1 MAQHDVLAVIPA
13 RGGSKGIPRKNVLP
27 LAGKPL
33 IAHTIEA
40 ALAAPSIGRVVVSTD
55 DGEIAEVARR
65 FGAQVVVR
73 PAELAGDL
81 ASSEAALL
89 HVLDS
94 LEAGEGYRPKVLV
107 FLQCTSPLTA
117 PEDIEKT
124 ARAVIEGADTA
135 LAVAPFHYFLWK
147 TDAAGDAAGVNH
159 DKSVRLMRQ
168 QREPEFLET
177 GAVYAMDAQ
186 AFREKKHRF
195 FGRTALV
202 ETPIE
207 RRLEIDDPEDFRIA
221 EERIGRLKRQGE
233 AARIPEA
240 LDALVMDFDGVW
252 TDDRVWVNQDG
263 SESIV
268 CSRRDG
274 MGLERLRKA
283 GLPMM
288 VLSKEANPVLK
299 SRCAKLKIPC
309 EHGLE
314 TKIERFRQWLDERG
328 LRMERTIYVGNDI
341 NDLECLRAAG
351 LGVAPRDAHPEALA
365 AADLVL
371 DADGGRGALRL
382 LSDMILADGR
392 RAWPMPES

>member
-1 MAQHDVLAVIPA
+1 MTQGSVLAVIPA

-40 ALAAPSIGRVVVSTD
+40 ARAASTIDRVVVSTD
-55 DGEIAEVARR
+55 DPEIAAVSRQWGAEV
-65 FGAQVVVR
+65 VER
-73 PAELAGDL
+73 PAELSGDL
-81 ASSEAALL
+81 AGSELALV
-89 HVLDS
+89 HVLET
-94 LEAGEGYRPKVLV
+94 LKAREGYAPQVLV
-107 FLQCTSPLTA
+107 FLQCTSPLTSA
-117 PEDIEKT
+117 EDIDGV
-124 ARAVIEGADTA
+124 AGAVIEGADTA
-135 LAVAPFHYFLWK
+135 VAVAAFHYFLWK
-147 TDAAGDAAGVNH
+147 TDGAGDAVGVNH

-177 GAVYAMDAQ
+177 GAVYAMKADGFLA
-186 AFREKKHRF
+186 ARHRF

-202 ETPIE
+202 ETPAE
-207 RRLEIDDPEDFRIA
+207 RRLEIDDPEDFRVA
-221 EERIGRLKRQGE
+221 EERIARLRRQ
-233 AARIPEA
+233 ADTVRLPDP
-240 LDALVMDFDGVW
+240 LHALVMDFDGVW

-263 SESIV
+263 TESIV

-299 SRCAKLKIPC
+299 HRCAKLKIPC

-314 TKIERFRQWLDERG
+314 TKIDRLQAWLDERG
-328 LRMERTIYVGNDI
+328 LDLANTIYVGNDI

-351 LGVAPRDAHPEALA
+351 CGVAPRDAHPEALA
-365 AADLVL
+365 AADLIL
-371 DADGGRGALRL
+371 DADGGKGALRL
-382 LSDMILADGR
+382 LSDMILGGGR
-392 RAWPMPES
+392 GPWPVAET

>member
-1 MAQHDVLAVIPA
+1 MSKSNVLAVIPA

-33 IAHTIEA
+33 IAHTIA
-40 ALAAPSIGRVVVSTD
+40 AARAAPSVGRVVVSTD
-55 DGEIAEVARR
+55 DAEIAAVSRQY
-65 FGAQVVVR
+65 GADVVMR

-81 ASSEAALL
+81 SSSEAALL
-89 HVLDS
+89 HVLDA
-94 LEAGEGYRPKVLV
+94 LEADEGYRAEVLV

-117 PEDIEKT
+117 PEDIEQT
-124 ARAVIEGADTA
+124 ARAVLDGADTA

-147 TDAAGDAAGVNH
+147 RDASGAAVGVNH

-177 GAVYAMDAQ
+177 GAVYAMKVEGFRQ
-186 AFREKKHRF
+186 AKHRF
-195 FGRTALV
+195 FGRTAMV
-202 ETPIE
+202 ETPTE
-207 RRLEIDDPEDFRIA
+207 RRLEIDDPEDFRLA
-221 EERIGRLKRQGE
+221 EERIARLRRQAD
-233 AARIPEA
+233 AAVIPDE

-299 SRCAKLKIPC
+299 HRCAKLKIPC

-314 TKIERFRQWLDERG
+314 TKIERFNQWLAERG
-328 LRMERTIYVGNDI
+328 LRMENTIYVGNDI

-365 AADLVL
+365 VADLVL

-382 LSDMILADGR
+382 LSDMILSGER
-392 RAWPMPES
+392 RSWSTG

>member
-1 MAQHDVLAVIPA
+1 MSKSNVLAVIPA

-33 IAHTIEA
+33 IAHTIA
-40 ALAAPSIGRVVVSTD
+40 AARAAPSVGRVVVSTD
-55 DGEIAEVARR
+55 DAEIAAVSRQY
-65 FGAQVVVR
+65 GADVVMR

-81 ASSEAALL
+81 SSSEAALL
-89 HVLDS
+89 HVLDT
-94 LEAGEGYRPKVLV
+94 LEADEGYRAEVLV

-117 PEDIEKT
+117 PEDIEQT
-124 ARAVIEGADTA
+124 ARAVLDGADTA

-147 TDAAGDAAGVNH
+147 SDASGAAVGVNH

-177 GAVYAMDAQ
+177 GAVYAMKVEGFRQ
-186 AFREKKHRF
+186 AKHRF
-195 FGRTALV
+195 FGRTAMV

-207 RRLEIDDPEDFRIA
+207 RRLEIDDPEDFRLA
-221 EERIGRLKRQGE
+221 EERIARLRRQ
-233 AARIPEA
+233 ADTAVIPNE

-299 SRCAKLKIPC
+299 HRCAKLKIPC

-314 TKIERFRQWLDERG
+314 TKIERFNQWLAERG
-328 LRMERTIYVGNDI
+328 LRMENTIYVGNDI

-365 AADLVL
+365 VADLVL

-382 LSDMILADGR
+382 LSDMILSGER
-392 RAWPMPES
+392 RSWSTG